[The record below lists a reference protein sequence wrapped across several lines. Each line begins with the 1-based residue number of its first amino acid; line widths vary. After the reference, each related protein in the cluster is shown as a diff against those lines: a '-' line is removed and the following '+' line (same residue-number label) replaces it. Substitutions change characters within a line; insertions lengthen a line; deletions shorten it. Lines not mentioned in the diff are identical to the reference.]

1 MTVDRRS
8 YSSGHFELLID
19 GHSQTPYLKSVEGG
33 HTKASLVSEA
43 VGTRLNQIKHVST
56 MDVDPFSIEFSLSGA
71 KDILNWIGQSWNKT
85 FGRRHGQITHADFN
99 LEQAY
104 LHEFYEALITET
116 TFPTLD
122 GSSKEAAYLKVKM
135 QPETISTK
143 MLQGGKYSPGSN
155 TANATKHQ
163 MWLPSAFRFSIDGMD
178 DMRYVNKI
186 DSFTIKQGVKKHYT
200 GESQFPQIEPTKLEF
215 PNITGTIALR
225 YADELLKWQEIIA
238 NSKSGANNNGHKTGA
253 IEFLSTDRKSS
264 IFRIVLDEVGLLSA
278 QLEPS
283 KANAESIKRVKFEF
297 YVGSMKID
305 QSDMSGL
312 QS

>member
-186 DSFTIKQGVKKHYT
+186 DSFT
-200 GESQFPQIEPTKLEF
+200 
-215 PNITGTIALR
+215 
-225 YADELLKWQEIIA
+225 
-238 NSKSGANNNGHKTGA
+238 NNNGHKTGA